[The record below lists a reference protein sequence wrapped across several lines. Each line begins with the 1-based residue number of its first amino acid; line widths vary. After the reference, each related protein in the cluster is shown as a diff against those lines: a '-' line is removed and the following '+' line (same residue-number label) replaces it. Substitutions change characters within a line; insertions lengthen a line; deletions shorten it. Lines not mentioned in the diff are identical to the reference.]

1 MPVINNPSERKLN
14 ILVAEDN
21 LINQK
26 VAMMNLKQLGHDV
39 EIAVNGRMAVEMYKS
54 GNYDLILMD
63 LQMPVL
69 DGIGATIEIRKIERE
84 NMVTKPI
91 KIIAITA
98 NVLTEDRNKCFEV
111 GMDYFMT
118 KPFKSEELIKALK
131 S

>member
-1 MPVINNPSERKLN
+1 MPDINPSNQKLN

-39 EIAVNGRMAVEMYKS
+39 EIAVNGRMAVEMYKN

-63 LQMPVL
+63 IQMPIL
-69 DGIGATIEIRKIERE
+69 DGVGATIEIRKIEEDNKVE
-84 NMVTKPI
+84 NPI

-98 NVLTEDRNKCFEV
+98 NALTEDRNRCFEA
-111 GMDYFMT
+111 GMDYFLT
-118 KPFKSEELIKALK
+118 KPFKAEDLIKAL

>member
-1 MPVINNPSERKLN
+1 MPVINPSERKLN

-26 VAMMNLKQLGHDV
+26 VAMMNLKQMGHDV
-39 EIAVNGRMAVEMYKS
+39 EIAINGRMAVEMYKS
-54 GNYDLILMD
+54 GKYDLILMD

-69 DGIGATIEIRKIERE
+69 DGISATIEIRKFERE
-84 NMVTKPI
+84 NKVTNPI

-98 NVLTEDRNKCFEV
+98 NVLTEDKNKCFEV

-118 KPFKSEELIKALK
+118 KPFRSEELIKALK

>member
-1 MPVINNPSERKLN
+1 MPVINPSERKLN

-26 VAMMNLKQLGHDV
+26 VAMMNLKQMGHDV
-39 EIAVNGRMAVEMYKS
+39 EIAINGRMAVEMYKS

-69 DGIGATIEIRKIERE
+69 DGISATIEIRKIERE
-84 NMVTKPI
+84 NKVTNPI

-118 KPFKSEELIKALK
+118 KPFRSEELIKALK

>member
-1 MPVINNPSERKLN
+1 MPVVNSLDRKLN

-39 EIAVNGRMAVEMYKS
+39 EIAINGRMAVEMYKS

-69 DGIGATIEIRKIERE
+69 DGIGATIEIREIERE
-84 NMVTKPI
+84 NNVTNPI

-98 NVLTEDRNKCFEV
+98 NVLTEDRNRCFEV

-118 KPFKSEELIKALK
+118 KPFRSEELIKALK

>member
-1 MPVINNPSERKLN
+1 MPDINSSNQKLN

-39 EIAVNGRMAVEMYKS
+39 EIAINGRMAVEMYKS

-63 LQMPVL
+63 IQMPIL
-69 DGIGATIEIRKIERE
+69 DGVSATIEIRKIEE
-84 NMVTKPI
+84 DNKVDKPI

-98 NVLTEDRNKCFEV
+98 NALTEDRNRCFEA
-111 GMDYFMT
+111 GMDYFLT
-118 KPFKSEELIKALK
+118 KPFKAEDLIKAL

>member
-1 MPVINNPSERKLN
+1 MPGINPLDRKLN

-26 VAMMNLKQLGHDV
+26 VAMMNLKQLGHNV
-39 EIAVNGRMAVEMYKS
+39 EIAINGRMAVDMFKS

-69 DGIGATIEIRKIERE
+69 DGISATIEIREIEKQ
-84 NMVTKPI
+84 NKVANPI

-98 NVLTEDRNKCFEV
+98 NALSEDRNKCFEA

-118 KPFKSEELIKALK
+118 KPFRSEELINALK

>member
-1 MPVINNPSERKLN
+1 MPSLNPSARKLN

-63 LQMPVL
+63 LQMPIL
-69 DGIGATIEIRKIERE
+69 DGIGATIEIRNIERE
-84 NMVTKPI
+84 NNIKNPI
-91 KIIAITA
+91 KIVAITA
-98 NVLTEDRNKCFEV
+98 NVLTEDRNRCFEV

-118 KPFKSEELIKALK
+118 KPFRSEELIKALK

>member
-1 MPVINNPSERKLN
+1 MPDTNSLDRKLN

-26 VAMMNLKQLGHDV
+26 VAMMNLKQMGHEV
-39 EIAVNGRMAVEMYKS
+39 EIAVNGKMAVDMYKA
-54 GNYDLILMD
+54 GDYDVILMD

-69 DGIGATIEIRKIERE
+69 DGISATVEIRKIEKE
-84 NMVTKPI
+84 NKVENPI

-98 NVLTEDRNKCFEV
+98 NALTEDRKRCFEV

-118 KPFKSEELIKALK
+118 KPFRAEELIKALK
-131 S
+131 

>member
-1 MPVINNPSERKLN
+1 MMSNKSLSEEKLN
-14 ILVAEDN
+14 ILVVEDN

-39 EIAVNGRMAVEMYKS
+39 EIAINGRMAVDMYKS
-54 GNYDLILMD
+54 GEYDVILMD

-69 DGIGATIEIRKIERE
+69 DGISATIEIRKIERE
-84 NMVTKPI
+84 NNESNPI

-98 NVLTEDRNKCFEV
+98 NALTEDKNRCFEV

-118 KPFKSEELIKALK
+118 KPFRAEELIKALM
-131 S
+131 

>member
-1 MPVINNPSERKLN
+1 MPSSNLLNRKLN

-26 VAMMNLKQLGHDV
+26 VAMMNLKQLGHHV
-39 EIAVNGRMAVEMYKS
+39 EIAVNGKMAVEMYQ
-54 GNYDLILMD
+54 GGHFDVILMD

-69 DGIGATIEIRKIERE
+69 DGINATKEIRRIERE
-84 NMVTKPI
+84 NQVEDPI

-98 NVLTEDRNKCFEV
+98 NALTEDKNRCFEA

-118 KPFKSEELIKALK
+118 KPFRAEELIKALK
-131 S
+131 

>member
-1 MPVINNPSERKLN
+1 MPVVSSLDRKLN

-39 EIAVNGRMAVEMYKS
+39 EIAINGRMAVEMYKS

-69 DGIGATIEIRKIERE
+69 DGISATIEIRKIERE
-84 NMVTKPI
+84 NKVTNPI

-98 NVLTEDRNKCFEV
+98 NVLTEDRNKCFEA
-111 GMDYFMT
+111 GMDYFMS
-118 KPFKSEELIKALK
+118 KPFRSEELIKALK